1 MPPSPLISQTCRS
14 LSLGVSMFARPNG
27 GYFSNMC
34 NPNRVYASLILF
46 INASRSFGFAAIIR
60 RTSHGK
66 YFLKASAVHNMWH
79 LMFLVDSLHVRCEA
93 TKSSCTYGLAF
104 SMPVG
109 DPLAHSCNIAIKDAI
124 SKANTFRIAG
134 FDCARWC
141 CTLRK
146 GVGCWWYWWHGKRVQ
161 RLDCLQAFR
170 HELEWLAFSEN
181 VIAPLEC
188 FRYIVFASSAS
199 VGLLSSTVLCARY
212 LISMLHC
219 FTFVTRNQYDLLS
232 DYLAKCFAEIG

>member
-1 MPPSPLISQTCRS
+1 MWQEHDNKLPRSCKEVNCATVCPQLSACLPCQPLCAKAKAVMPPSPLISQTCRS

-79 LMFLVDSLHVRCEA
+79 LMFLVDSLHVHCEA

-134 FDCARWC
+134 FDCAR
-141 CTLRK
+141 
-146 GVGCWWYWWHGKRVQ
+146 
-161 RLDCLQAFR
+161 
-170 HELEWLAFSEN
+170 
-181 VIAPLEC
+181 
-188 FRYIVFASSAS
+188 
-199 VGLLSSTVLCARY
+199 
-212 LISMLHC
+212 
-219 FTFVTRNQYDLLS
+219 
-232 DYLAKCFAEIG
+232 